1 VTDYIL
7 GLPLLGCLEPYAT
20 SKCLV
25 PGTHKPLDEKSFKVV
40 NMFEETA
47 ESETDLEACLD
58 AMERVLERREAQQR
72 QKRAFECELH

>member
-1 VTDYIL
+1 
-7 GLPLLGCLEPYAT
+7 
-20 SKCLV
+20 
-25 PGTHKPLDEKSFKVV
+25 
-40 NMFEETA
+40 MFEETA